1 MLVRKSKNKIGILQ
15 KTEIRIKKI
24 RIKQSL
30 AAERR
35 AGDQVH
41 FMMVTRLKTHSRM
54 KCCTHNRKGTL
65 QNKTHQNSEVVVWRL
80 QNMESF
86 MIVGQLKP
94 ESASLFLPL
103 CAITAEAALLLLR
116 FLNLWTWPCLFKVST
131 HHSTSALVLCQCQ
144 SLG

>member
-1 MLVRKSKNKIGILQ
+1 MLVRKSKNKIGIPQ

-41 FMMVTRLKTHSRM
+41 FKTQDSQQNEMLDR
-54 KCCTHNRKGTL
+54 NRKGTL
-65 QNKTHQNSEVVVWRL
+65 QNKTHQNSEVVVRRL
-80 QNMESF
+80 QNMENF